1 TAATAATTTT
11 TVALALFAFLAGLGR
26 LIRHVGRSGVEFE
39 VGQVH
44 VRKLVRHRCWRLGWG
59 LDRRVDSGGGRPG
72 CRRGAVDVATHGV
85 EVCGHVIALR
95 IITTAPTTSAAAAAG
110 ASIAF
115 RGRGGRRCCCDGTE
129 LGVLKDLV
137 VLIATAAVRAM
148 CTFFAFGT
156 HAGLDTIRAFGAI
169 GTRSALAPGAFFT
182 APATTLAAFAT
193 LAIARALA
201 VVTGG
206 RLHGHGQGS

>member
-1 TAATAATTTT
+1 
-11 TVALALFAFLAGLGR
+11 
-26 LIRHVGRSGVEFE
+26 
-39 VGQVH
+39 
-44 VRKLVRHRCWRLGWG
+44 
-59 LDRRVDSGGGRPG
+59 
-72 CRRGAVDVATHGV
+72 
-85 EVCGHVIALR
+85 
-95 IITTAPTTSAAAAAG
+95 
-110 ASIAF
+110 
-115 RGRGGRRCCCDGTE
+115 DGTE

-137 VLIATAAVRAM
+137 VLVATAAVRAL

-156 HAGLDTIRAFGAI
+156 HAGLDTIRALGAI

-206 RLHGHGQGS
+206 RLHGHGQGSRFRSRRTAHAQPGRQLAQEATESGRRRGQNGSGCRLSGRRAEHGRGLCRRNA